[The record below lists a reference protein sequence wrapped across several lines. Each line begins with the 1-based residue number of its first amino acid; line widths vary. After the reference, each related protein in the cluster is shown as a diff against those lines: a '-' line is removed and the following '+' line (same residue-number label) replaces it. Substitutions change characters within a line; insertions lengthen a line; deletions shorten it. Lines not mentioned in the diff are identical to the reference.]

1 MEIKYKGLDIEADY
15 HKGSKGSIRDGLK
28 VEPDEPDEIEI
39 IEVYCDGNDITDII
53 SIDKLAEICMEQLSV
68 SACIY

>member
-1 MEIKYKGLDIEADY
+1 MEIKYKGLDIDADY

-53 SIDKLAEICMEQLSV
+53 NIDKLAEICMEKLSV
-68 SACIY
+68 SAYIY